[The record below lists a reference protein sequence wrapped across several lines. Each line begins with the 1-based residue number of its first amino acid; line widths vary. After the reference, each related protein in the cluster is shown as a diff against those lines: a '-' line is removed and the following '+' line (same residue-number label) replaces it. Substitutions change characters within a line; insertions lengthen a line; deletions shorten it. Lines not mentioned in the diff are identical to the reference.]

1 MGVGKLAA
9 SLGIGLVAGFVGTV
23 AMTAAQTVEMRLRG
37 REPSTTPAKAAEKVL
52 RIHPDDAKAEA
63 VLNNGVHVAYGT
75 GWGVCRALLD
85 TAVGLRGWP
94 ATALH
99 FVAIQGSAFVM
110 LPGLKVAPP
119 VREWG
124 AQAIAVDVGH
134 HVVYA
139 IAAGLT
145 YDALTRALI
154 AELPHAESAHGGLRW
169 GALGA
174 GLAALALRRRE
185 PAPHLRIAWLRELP
199 AEVRARLV
207 SR

>member
-23 AMTAAQTVEMRLRG
+23 AMTASQAVEMRLRQ

-52 RIHPDDAKAEA
+52 HVRPDDERAEA
-63 VLNNGVHVAYGT
+63 ALNNGVHLAYGT
-75 GWGVCRALLD
+75 GWGAFRGLLD

-94 ATALH
+94 AIAVH
-99 FVAIQGSAFVM
+99 FAAIQGAAFVM
-110 LPGLKVAPP
+110 LPGLKVSPP

-124 AQAIAVDVGH
+124 AKEIAVEVGH
-134 HVVYA
+134 HAVYA

-154 AELPHAESAHGGLRW
+154 AELPHAEAAHGGLRW
-169 GALGA
+169 GAIGA
-174 GLAALALRRRE
+174 GLAALALRRPE
-185 PAPHLRIAWLRELP
+185 TAPRLRIAWLRELP
-199 AEVRARLV
+199 AGVQARFGG
-207 SR
+207 R